1 MSACEIEARA
11 AQWLAARDR
20 DDWNETDQ
28 AALDA
33 WLNEDILNSVAYW
46 RLEAAWSDTDRL
58 KVLRRPG
65 RSEDAIVEKRRFRP
79 LLLSIAAALAAVAA
93 IGFGATFLFQ
103 PAIRTYATAIGE
115 RETIRFADGSQIEL
129 NTDTKLRAEVSSSRR
144 KVWLDKG
151 EAYFQIHHDASNPF
165 VVIAGDR
172 YVTDL
177 GTKFRIRRDTNRL
190 EVALVEGRAQL
201 ETSNSRVPEKPMVL
215 MPGDIA
221 IATATAVSLVKLPEK
236 GLARELA
243 WRHGKVVFNNTSLA
257 DAAAEFNRYNR
268 ERIVVADPRVAKTA
282 IYGTF
287 QTNNVAAFA
296 RLAHEVLGLT
306 IERRNGDILITR

>member
-1 MSACEIEARA
+1 MSASEIETRA
-11 AQWLAARDR
+11 AQWLASRDR
-20 DDWNETDQ
+20 DDWNDADQ
-28 AALDA
+28 QSLDT
-33 WLNEDILNSVAYW
+33 WLNEDILHSVAYW

-65 RSEDAIVEKRRFRP
+65 RSEEPAAGKRRIWP
-79 LLLSIAAALAAVAA
+79 LLLSVAAALAAIAA

-129 NTDTKLRAEVSSSRR
+129 NTNTKLRAEVTNSRR
-144 KVWLDKG
+144 KVWLDRG
-151 EAYFQIHHDASNPF
+151 EAYFQVHHDASNPF

-177 GTKFRIRRDTNRL
+177 GTKFRIRRDPNRL
-190 EVALVEGRAQL
+190 EVVLVEGRAQL
-201 ETSNSRVPEKPMVL
+201 ETSDSRALEKPMVL
-215 MPGDIA
+215 VPGDTA
-221 IATATAVSLVKLPEK
+221 VATATSVSLVRTPSK
-236 GLARELA
+236 GIARELA
-243 WRHGKVVFNNTSLA
+243 WRHGNIVFNNTTLA
-257 DAAAEFNRYNR
+257 AAAAEFNRYNR
-268 ERIVVADPRVAKTA
+268 ERIVVSDPRVANTA

-296 RLAHEVLGLT
+296 RLAHEVLGLNV
-306 IERRNGDILITR
+306 ERRNGNILITR

>member
-1 MSACEIEARA
+1 VSASQTEARA

-20 DDWNETDQ
+20 DDWSEADQ
-28 AALDA
+28 ASLNA
-33 WLNEDILNSVAYW
+33 WLDETIDNAVAYW
-46 RLEAAWSDTDRL
+46 RLEAAWSSTERL
-58 KVLRRPG
+58 TALRRSG
-65 RSEDAIVEKRRFRP
+65 RTQSVPAPKRNFRIW
-79 LLLSIAAALAAVAA
+79 LLGAAAALAAVTAL
-93 IGFGATFLFQ
+93 GFGSSYFFQ

-129 NTDTKLRAEVSSSRR
+129 NTDTRLRAEVSASRR
-144 KVWLDKG
+144 KVWLEKG

-177 GTKFRIRRDTNRL
+177 GTKFRIRRDQGRL

-201 ETSNSRVPEKPMVL
+201 ETSDTQAPRKPMVL
-215 MPGDIA
+215 TPGDTA
-221 IATATAVSLVKLPEK
+221 IATADKVSLTRVASN

-243 WRHGKVVFNNTSLA
+243 WRHGNIIFNNTTLA
-257 DAAAEFNRYNR
+257 AAAAEFNRYNR
-268 ERIVVADPRVAKTA
+268 EKIVIADPAVANTA

-287 QTNNVAAFA
+287 QTDNVAAFA
-296 RLAHEVLGLT
+296 RLAHEVLGLNV
-306 IERRNGDILITR
+306 EHRNGSIVVSH